1 MDAGG
6 NFNNFGHGLDYPFC
20 RWLFDL
26 IGDWGKDT
34 PSAKSLQDS
43 VHPCYIQSPDCPV
56 KDGSTT
62 GGKDAAAGMTE
73 QAKQTKSGG
82 ISRRTFLL
90 GGAAAV
96 GGAVLSDA
104 FFLEPRLFQVEE
116 VNLPVEKIVPG
127 RELRI
132 AHLSDM
138 HIRTFNDYF
147 RKVAI
152 AANALSPDLILLT
165 GDFLERSRNVR
176 GVLSFL
182 EQLRAPGGV
191 FAVQGN
197 WEYWA
202 RVEGENLRRHFAGVG
217 VSLLINERRDL
228 DLQGVPTSL
237 LGLDYPSPAD
247 SLVHLQQQ
255 SDAARL
261 NILLSH
267 VPAFDHSQLTPGTDL
282 ILSGHTHGGQVRLP
296 FLPPPILPRFSGE
309 FYSGLFR
316 VGAADTPLYVTRG
329 IGTSILPVRFFCRP
343 EITLFRLHAA

>member
-1 MDAGG
+1 
-6 NFNNFGHGLDYPFC
+6 
-20 RWLFDL
+20 
-26 IGDWGKDT
+26 
-34 PSAKSLQDS
+34 
-43 VHPCYIQSPDCPV
+43 
-56 KDGSTT
+56 
-62 GGKDAAAGMTE
+62 MTE
-73 QAKQTKSGG
+73 KAEKTKGGG

-90 GGAAAV
+90 GGAASV
-96 GGAVLSDA
+96 GGAVLTDA
-104 FFLEPRLFQVEE
+104 FLLEPRLFQVEE
-116 VNLPVEKIVPG
+116 INLPVEKVAPG

-147 RKVAI
+147 REVAA
-152 AANALSPDLILLT
+152 AANALAPDLILLT
-165 GDFLERSRNVR
+165 GDYLERSRNIR
-176 GVLSFL
+176 GVQSFL
-182 EQLRAPGGV
+182 ELLLAPNGV

-202 RVEGENLRRHFAGVG
+202 RVEGENLRRHFAGAG

-228 DLQGVPTSL
+228 DLQGIPTSL
-237 LGLDYPSPAD
+237 LGLDYPSSAD

-255 SDAARL
+255 SDPARF

-267 VPAFDHSQLTPGTDL
+267 VPAFDHSLLTPGTDL

-296 FLPPPILPRFSGE
+296 FLPPPILPRFSGA

-316 VGAADTPLYVTRG
+316 VGTARIPLYVTRG
-329 IGTSILPVRFFCRP
+329 IGTSVLPVRFFCRP